1 MLVGQIASAPGCYLG
16 RRVPPSLICSVN
28 VGSLFSGIGGFDLGF
43 ERAGMR
49 TEWFVECDPY
59 CQAVLRKHWPTVPCY
74 EDVRSVAAS
83 AVRPVDLLCGGF
95 PCQDLSAAGRGAGLD
110 GARSGLWSEFARLIG
125 ELRPRYV
132 VVENVPLL
140 RSRGLGRVL
149 GEMAALGYD
158 AEWDCVPACAV
169 GAPHRRDR
177 VWIVAYPQR
186 SGLEGQRSSQG
197 NRKSPNLGT
206 AVHLWPT
213 PTSSP
218 NSNRTMRRAPS
229 HGAGHGKVLG
239 GEVNEVEAEAG
250 RPRGLLNPTWVEW
263 LMGFPLGW
271 TALDPSETP

>member
-1 MLVGQIASAPGCYLG
+1 
-16 RRVPPSLICSVN
+16 
-28 VGSLFSGIGGFDLGF
+28 
-43 ERAGMR
+43 MR

-186 SGLEGQRSSQG
+186 SGLEGQRSQSGQPQVSEPRDSG
-197 NRKSPNLGT
+197 SPVANANVLPE
-206 AVHLWPT
+206 LE
-213 PTSSP
+213 
-218 NSNRTMRRAPS
+218 SNDAPRAKPRGGS
-229 HGAGHGKVLG
+229 REGAGRRGERGRSGGWPSAWTPEPDVGRVAHGVPSRMDRLRSLG
-239 GEVNEVEAEAG
+239 NALVPQIAEEIG
-250 RPRGLLNPTWVEW
+250 RRIMAYEGL
-263 LMGFPLGW
+263 
-271 TALDPSETP
+271 A